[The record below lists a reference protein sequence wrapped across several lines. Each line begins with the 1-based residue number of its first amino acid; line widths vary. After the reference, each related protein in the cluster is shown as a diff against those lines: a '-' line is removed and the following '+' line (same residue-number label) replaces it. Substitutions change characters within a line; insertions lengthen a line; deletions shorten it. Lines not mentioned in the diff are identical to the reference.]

1 LGLVGGKK
9 VPGRGT
15 GIHSLP
21 TVMGRGKDPVCYQC
35 IPAPIDAPN

>member
-1 LGLVGGKK
+1 VAQKWRVGG
-9 VPGRGT
+9 PGL
-15 GIHSLP
+15 HSLP